1 MIQEFDDELSKAGID
16 AIIVIGDSTFGNPS
30 LAYVVGAKATRGGIY
45 IKKAGREPLLIVS
58 DIDIGSAKEGI
69 VKDIR
74 SYTRFG
80 YLELAKELGRSKA
93 NMEIG
98 ARALK
103 ELDVKGK
110 VSIAGKVEAGIALS
124 WAEWLKSKGFS
135 VSIEEELIDRV
146 RTTKDAAEISKIR
159 DVGKKTEKVIDA
171 TLKMLLECEVD
182 RDSRLKSEGGRPLT
196 VRDVKSFIN
205 MRLAEQSL
213 IASEDTIFAVGAEGA
228 DPHNV
233 GGESTTIT
241 AGTPIVFDIF
251 PQEIGGYCFDTT
263 RTFVI
268 GNASEKVRKI
278 YGDVLE
284 SQQLALDI
292 IRTGMPAK
300 EVMIKVC
307 EFFKERGHRTPTY
320 YINKNIP
327 MSEGFIH
334 GLGHGVGL
342 TIGEPPYLT
351 LTSDEPLREGAVTT
365 VEPGLYF
372 PDEFGVRIEDVVVVK
387 EDKIRNLSTYHK
399 ELEI

>member
-1 MIQEFDDELSKAGID
+1 MIQDFDDELSKAGVD
-16 AIIVIGDSTFGNPS
+16 AIVVIGDSTFGNPS

-45 IKKAGREPLLIVS
+45 IKKVGREPLLIVS
-58 DIDIGSAKEGI
+58 DIDVGGAKEGI

-80 YLELAKELGRSKA
+80 YLELAKELGRNKA
-93 NMEIG
+93 MMEIG

-103 ELDVKGK
+103 ELGARGK
-110 VSIAGKVEAGIALS
+110 ISIAGKVEAGVALS

-135 VSIEEELIDRV
+135 VLIEEELIDKV
-146 RTTKDAAEISKIR
+146 RTTKDSAEISKIR

-171 TLKMLLECEVD
+171 TLKMLPECKT
-182 RDSRLKSEGGRPLT
+182 DSDNRLKSEEGGSLT
-196 VRDVKSFIN
+196 VGDVKSFIN
-205 MRLAEQSL
+205 VRLAEQSL

-233 GGESTTIT
+233 GGNATIVT
-241 AGTPIVFDIF
+241 ANTPIVFDIF

-268 GNASEKVRKI
+268 GKASERVKKI

-292 IRTGMPAK
+292 IKTGIPAK

-307 EFFKERGHRTPTY
+307 EFFKKKGHKTPTY
-320 YINKNIP
+320 YTDKNIP
-327 MSEGFIH
+327 MNEGFIH

-351 LTSDEPLREGAVTT
+351 LTSNEPLKEGAVAT

-372 PDEFGVRIEDVVVVK
+372 PDEFGVRIEDVVVVRV
-387 EDKIRNLSTYHK
+387 DKIENLSTYPK